1 MNGFCGRILDVD
13 PDALRS
19 RCDVQP
25 RACLKC
31 FMVCGRLTTA
41 RDGRHAELQIEDP
54 GYETINAALM
64 PDICG

>member
-1 MNGFCGRILDVD
+1 MDGFYGRILDVD
-13 PDALRS
+13 TDALRS

-41 RDGRHAELQIEDP
+41 RDGRHAELQIEGP